1 MQEGDRTAP
10 AQPVPE
16 KRQDRSTVIKVIV
29 ALVLLIL
36 LIIFVA
42 QNSEAVTVDF
52 VFGDAE
58 VGLIWV
64 FLACALI
71 GALIGY
77 LLGRPG
83 RQASRKYIKELERR
97 VAESERRKD

>member
-1 MQEGDRTAP
+1 MQERDRSAP
-10 AQPVPE
+10 AQPVPSTG
-16 KRQDRSTVIKVIV
+16 RDRSMVVKIIIG
-29 ALVLLIL
+29 LILLII

-42 QNSEAVTVDF
+42 QNSERVTVDF
-52 VFGDAE
+52 VFGNAE

-77 LLGRPG
+77 LVGRPG
-83 RQASRKYIKELERR
+83 RRASRKYTRELERR
-97 VAESERRKD
+97 VAEYERRKD

>member
-1 MQEGDRTAP
+1 MQEHDRSAP
-10 AQPVPE
+10 AQPEPPA
-16 KRQDRSTVIKVIV
+16 KRDRSTVVKVIV

-36 LIIFVA
+36 LIVFVA
-42 QNSEAVTVDF
+42 QNSEPVTVDF

-83 RQASRKYIKELERR
+83 RRTSRRYIKELERR
-97 VAESERRKD
+97 LEERKD